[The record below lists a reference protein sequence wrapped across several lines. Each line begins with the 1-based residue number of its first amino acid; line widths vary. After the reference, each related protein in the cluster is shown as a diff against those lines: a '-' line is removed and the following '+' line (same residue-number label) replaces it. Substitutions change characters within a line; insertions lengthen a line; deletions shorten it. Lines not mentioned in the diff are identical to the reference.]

1 MKSHRFSSQGL
12 AILALFA
19 LVLIWGYNWVVMK
32 IAVRYAAPFD
42 YAALRVLLGGLSLLL
57 VLVWRRQSLKP
68 KRVAGTAA
76 VGLLQMAGFYGLS
89 TWALVSGGAGK
100 TAVLNYAM
108 PFWVF
113 VLAWLLLRERPSRPQ
128 WIGVFVALAGLLCI
142 LMPFS
147 LEGGVLSKGLAL
159 LSSMSWAGGI
169 IIAKKMQQR
178 EPLDLLSFTAWQMLF
193 GGLPLL
199 AASLLIPSPPIVWS
213 GPFIAALIYSVIPGN
228 AIAWLLW
235 SYALSRL
242 PAGVAGLGT
251 LGAPVIGVLS
261 ARLQLGEEPTPLEAV
276 GMFLILGALVLNS
289 AHPLS
294 GNPKKSETS

>member
-42 YAALRVLLGGLSLLL
+42 YAALRVLLGGLTLLL
-57 VLVWRRQSLKP
+57 VLGWRRQSLRP

-128 WIGVFVALAGLLCI
+128 WIGV
-142 LMPFS
+142 
-147 LEGGVLSKGLAL
+147 
-159 LSSMSWAGGI
+159 
-169 IIAKKMQQR
+169 
-178 EPLDLLSFTAWQMLF
+178 
-193 GGLPLL
+193 
-199 AASLLIPSPPIVWS
+199 
-213 GPFIAALIYSVIPGN
+213 
-228 AIAWLLW
+228 
-235 SYALSRL
+235 LSRWRASSASSCPSAL
-242 PAGVAGLGT
+242 KGEC
-251 LGAPVIGVLS
+251 S
-261 ARLQLGEEPTPLEAV
+261 ARGSPCCRA
-276 GMFLILGALVLNS
+276 
-289 AHPLS
+289 
-294 GNPKKSETS
+294 

>member
-1 MKSHRFSSQGL
+1 
-12 AILALFA
+12 
-19 LVLIWGYNWVVMK
+19 
-32 IAVRYAAPFD
+32 
-42 YAALRVLLGGLSLLL
+42 
-57 VLVWRRQSLKP
+57 
-68 KRVAGTAA
+68 
-76 VGLLQMAGFYGLS
+76 MAGFYGLS
-89 TWALVSGGAGK
+89 TWALVSGDAGK

-147 LEGGVLSKGLAL
+147 LEGGVLSKWLAL
-159 LSSMSWAGGI
+159 LSSMSWAGGDHHR
-169 IIAKKMQQR
+169 Q
-178 EPLDLLSFTAWQMLF
+178 EGPTARAPGSPILH
-193 GGLPLL
+193 GLADALRRPSPL
-199 AASLLIPSPPIVWS
+199 AAALLIPSPPIDWS

-261 ARLQLGEEPTPLEAV
+261 ARLQLGEEPTLLEAV
-276 GMFLILGALVLNS
+276 GMILILGALVLNS
-289 AHPLS
+289 AYLLS
-294 GNPKKSETS
+294 GNPKKSETC

>member
-1 MKSHRFSSQGL
+1 
-12 AILALFA
+12 
-19 LVLIWGYNWVVMK
+19 MK

-42 YAALRVLLGGLSLLL
+42 YASLRVLLGGLTLLL
-57 VLVWRRQSLKP
+57 VLGWRRQSLRP
-68 KRVAGTAA
+68 KRIAGTAA

-113 VLAWLLLRERPSRPQ
+113 VLAWFLLRERPSRQQ

-169 IIAKKMQQR
+169 ILAKKMQQH
-178 EPLDLLSFTAWQMLF
+178 ETLDLLSFTAWQMLF

-199 AASLLIPSPPIVWS
+199 AAAFLIPSPPIDWS
-213 GPFIAALIYSVIPGN
+213 GPFIAALIYSVIPGD

-235 SYALSRL
+235 SYAPEPAPRGRSRSGH
-242 PAGVAGLGT
+242 AGRPGHRRPVRE
-251 LGAPVIGVLS
+251 AP
-261 ARLQLGEEPTPLEAV
+261 TW
-276 GMFLILGALVLNS
+276 
-289 AHPLS
+289 
-294 GNPKKSETS
+294 